1 MENIVFGLFLRK
13 RLSNLKFPIKLI
25 IKKVSYEMSTD
36 EILVRYFQGPT
47 TDKNQDIYI
56 SQIFCFRLQQ
66 FWPFFFQVIQLYNY
80 GKHLYVAAPSHPPTQ
95 PSPTP
100 HISSLF
106 GSQIERT
113 NALNM
118 RCLRPIKDCYHLY
131 RIRWLMDSDLI
142 LTKKE
147 KRNIYDI
154 IITRLLIA
162 MKSEKMTGNHKS

>member
-66 FWPFFFQVIQLYNY
+66 F
-80 GKHLYVAAPSHPPTQ
+80 
-95 PSPTP
+95 
-100 HISSLF
+100 
-106 GSQIERT
+106 
-113 NALNM
+113 
-118 RCLRPIKDCYHLY
+118 
-131 RIRWLMDSDLI
+131 
-142 LTKKE
+142 
-147 KRNIYDI
+147 
-154 IITRLLIA
+154 
-162 MKSEKMTGNHKS
+162 